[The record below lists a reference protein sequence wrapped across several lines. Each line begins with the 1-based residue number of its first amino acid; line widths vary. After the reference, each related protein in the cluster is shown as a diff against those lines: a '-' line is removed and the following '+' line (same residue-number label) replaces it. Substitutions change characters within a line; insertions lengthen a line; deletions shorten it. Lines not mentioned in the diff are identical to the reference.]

1 MNDKTIKN
9 SKIEVSPAELRL
21 KAYRAGIKLRS
32 RQPNRANFDY
42 EETTGQDWSVSLNR
56 WVTKHRIVDRDA
68 DRYLEFVVDDETGI
82 FFMSVKKNSRIIRDE
97 VQLRKMNKYEPHNNR
112 MQSNQNVRYALIL
125 TSDAGR
131 YISRRYLN
139 GKQSTNK

>member
-9 SKIEVSPAELRL
+9 RKIEVSPAELRL

-32 RQPNRANFDY
+32 RQPNRANFNY

-68 DRYLEFVVDDETGI
+68 DRYLEFVVDDETGDI
-82 FFMSVKKNSRIIRDE
+82 LHECEEKLSDHQGRGLAKK
-97 VQLRKMNKYEPHNNR
+97 K
-112 MQSNQNVRYALIL
+112 
-125 TSDAGR
+125 
-131 YISRRYLN
+131 
-139 GKQSTNK
+139 